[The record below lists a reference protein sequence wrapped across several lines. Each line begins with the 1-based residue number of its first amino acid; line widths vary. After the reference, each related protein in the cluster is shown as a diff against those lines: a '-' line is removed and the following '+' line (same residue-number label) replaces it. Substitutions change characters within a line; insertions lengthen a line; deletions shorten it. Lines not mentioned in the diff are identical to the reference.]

1 MTEWRTRTGRTRRAV
16 LGASL
21 ALPAV
26 ASARLAA
33 AQTAAPK
40 RVTGQVVGAPGV
52 NIRSCART
60 TCPVRTVVKL
70 GEELT
75 VTGERVDNY
84 FPVEKGNVVGFAF
97 DLYVMTPDHVPELVQ
112 GQQGCKRVGLIFNLG
127 VGYPMQLGPLKA
139 LQAKGIA
146 ASVFP
151 MGWWAK
157 VPENAAALKQIDQ
170 MGFLIGSHGNDRKE
184 LTGLSDDAVRADI
197 ATAAEV
203 ITSVIGK
210 PPQPFMTPYAAA
222 SDDRVLGLI
231 GKAGFLPVGFRVPA
245 ADWDF
250 DADPN
255 EIFMK
260 VVPNVTDGDLIEF
273 HLDAPA
279 TPQATA
285 VALPWVVD
293 RLLEKGYTFV
303 TVADMAQPCAPAGAP
318 PATPAA

>member
-1 MTEWRTRTGRTRRAV
+1 MAAWRNRIGRTRRAV
-16 LGASL
+16 LGAAL
-21 ALPAV
+21 ALPAAAAFR
-26 ASARLAA
+26 AS
-33 AQTAAPK
+33 AQTAAPQ
-40 RVTGQVVGAPGV
+40 RVTGQVVATTGV
-52 NIRSCART
+52 NIRACART
-60 TCPVRTVVKL
+60 TCPVRGVVKL
-70 GEELT
+70 GEQLT
-75 VTGERVDNY
+75 VTGPRVDNF
-84 FPVEKGNVVGFAF
+84 FPVEKGNVAGFAF
-97 DLYVMTPDHVPELVQ
+97 DLYVLTPDHVPELVQ

-127 VGYPMQLGPLKA
+127 VGYPMQVAPLKA
-139 LQAKGIA
+139 LHDRGIV

-184 LTGLSDDAVRADI
+184 LTSLSDDAVRADI
-197 ATAAEV
+197 AAAATV
-203 ITSVIGK
+203 IQTVIGK

-231 GKAGFLPVGFRVPA
+231 GQAGFLPVGFRVPA

-250 DADPN
+250 NADPN
-255 EIFMK
+255 QIFMK
-260 VVPNVTDGDLIEF
+260 VVPNVSDGDMIEF

-303 TVADMAQPCAPAGAP
+303 TVADMAQPCTPAGTP